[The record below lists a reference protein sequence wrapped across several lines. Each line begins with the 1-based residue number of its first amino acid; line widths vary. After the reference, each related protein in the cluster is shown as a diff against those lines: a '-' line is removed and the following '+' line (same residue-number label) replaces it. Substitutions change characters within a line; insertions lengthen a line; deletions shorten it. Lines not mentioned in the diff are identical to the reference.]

1 MRGQGRHR
9 GTRCV
14 LRALLLGGLML
25 GLGATAAQAAV
36 VINDIEV
43 NETNDVVY
51 ATFDVTRTGGLGA
64 PALTIA
70 YATQDGSALAPGD
83 YTPASGVLSF
93 GFMLLGGSQT
103 RQVSVA
109 VQGDRLDEA
118 TEQFRVVLSGSE
130 VTRSEGVGTIVDD
143 DPPPS
148 IGAIDAAPASEGA
161 TASFTVALSAVSGR
175 AVSVAYTT
183 ADGTATAGED
193 YTARSATVT
202 IAAGST
208 SASVGVALI
217 DDSIDEPDETF
228 QLRLSAPSAAT
239 LGDRTAVA
247 TILDNDE
254 PAPVAAP
261 RPGSSSPPPPPA
273 PGPAPGPGPAEPAAS
288 GSDAAPSGALPR
300 LGVSSPR
307 LKQPSTV
314 LVTVSCPRAAG
325 RCNGRMTLFSRPAR
339 RSKITELRRERRLGR
354 RSFKLA
360 GGATRTLRIA
370 LSRRDRALLRRAGR
384 ISVRVYVLTTDS
396 GGRTGVRRVNGALVA
411 RTSHSG

>member
-1 MRGQGRHR
+1 MRGQGRRR

-14 LRALLLGGLML
+14 ISALLLGGLML

-83 YTPASGVLSF
+83 YTHASGVLSF

-148 IGAIDAAPASEGA
+148 IGAIDAAPASEGS
-161 TASFTVALSAVSGR
+161 TAVFTVALSAVSGR

-261 RPGSSSPPPPPA
+261 RPGSSSPPPQP
-273 PGPAPGPGPAEPAAS
+273 PAPGPGPGPAAPAAT

-314 LVTVSCPRAAG
+314 LVTVSCPRSAG
-325 RCNGRMTLFSRPAR
+325 RCNGRMTLFSRPAK
-339 RSKITELRRERRLGR
+339 RSKITALRRERRLGR